1 MTSCA
6 PDPVT
11 VLASLRT
18 ESADAGPHAHHGP
31 RRRWLGRLL
40 ALVLAIAATATG
52 VGACGAGR
60 NILGTSTSPCFPA
73 LPVAKQAVE
82 GRGSFDGVRL
92 VNVATLTARRDRGL
106 RELLDMLPIPS
117 SHQVCLVAYTGS
129 YRADQVE
136 LPFGPVPPSGVGRYA
151 IAVVTIPK
159 SVLLG
164 TFVVQREPLS
174 FKHEHLGS

>member
-1 MTSCA
+1 MTSRA

-11 VLASLRT
+11 VLASVRT
-18 ESADAGPHAHHGP
+18 ERADARPHGHHRP
-31 RRRWLGRLL
+31 RRRWLGRPL
-40 ALVLAIAATATG
+40 ALVLAIAATATA

-60 NILGTSTSPCFPA
+60 NILGTSTSPCFLA

-82 GRGSFDGVRL
+82 GRGSLDGIRL
-92 VNVATLTARRDRGL
+92 VNVATLTARGDRGL

-117 SHQVCLVAYTGS
+117 SHEVCLVAYAGS
-129 YRADQVE
+129 YRADEVE

-159 SVLLG
+159 SMLLG

>member
-6 PDPVT
+6 RDPVT
-11 VLASLRT
+11 VAASLRT
-18 ESADAGPHAHHGP
+18 ECADARPHSRRP
-31 RRRWLGRLL
+31 RRRWPSRPL

-60 NILGTSTSPCFPA
+60 NILGTSTSPCFFA
-73 LPVAKQAVE
+73 LPIARQAVE

-92 VNVATLTARRDRGL
+92 VNVAKLTARSDRGL
-106 RELLDMLPIPS
+106 RELLETLPIPS

-136 LPFGPVPPSGVGRYA
+136 LPFGPVPPSGTGRYA
-151 IAVVTIPK
+151 IAVVTIRK
-159 SVLLG
+159 SMLLG
-164 TFVVQREPLS
+164 TFLVQREPIS
-174 FKHEHLGS
+174 FTHEHLG